1 MFKLLCIIFIT
12 LFLSNQALAI
22 DNNTKDTTKT
32 QKTTKVVKQQ
42 KNTKKV
48 KKASSINVANKA
60 KATLINQKSI
70 DLKPK
75 DISHPNIKSF
85 EVNNYINGFRD
96 IKFGSYINDLTNR
109 VELDNANGI
118 RCFKKSNENLK
129 FYNVD
134 VELIVYCYNTNDK
147 LFLIELISK
156 NDNAQAIKMN
166 FEKYIRNF
174 QNINDNQS
182 VILQYKSDIL
192 ERAIVLTDR
201 NEELKSFFIIDFNL
215 SKNIYSF

>member
-1 MFKLLCIIFIT
+1 MFKMLCMICISFLLSTNVFAT
-12 LFLSNQALAI
+12 ENVKQDEVKSVK
-22 DNNTKDTTKT
+22 TKNLKKT
-32 QKTTKVVKQQ
+32 Q
-42 KNTKKV
+42 TKKTNKTNQV
-48 KKASSINVANKA
+48 KKQNNVKS
-60 KATLINQKSI
+60 KQTLINTKAV

-75 DISHPNIKSF
+75 DITHPNIKPF

-134 VELIVYCYNTNDK
+134 LELIVYCYNTNDK

-156 NDNAQAIKMN
+156 YDNVQSIKAN
-166 FEKYIRNF
+166 FEQYIRNF

-182 VILQYKSDIL
+182 VILQYKSDVL
-192 ERAIVLTDR
+192 ERAILLTDR
-201 NEELKSFFIIDFNL
+201 NEELKSFFLIDFNL
-215 SKNIYSF
+215 AKNIYSF